1 MCRLQVLAGM
11 TLVLLLLLQAD
22 CARHCCNAT
31 SSKLVDEMH
40 PAIKT
45 QALAVPNC
53 SQGQCCCHAVPACH
67 LHECN
72 SPFLV
77 HARLAALLLLLL
89 QQHKAS
95 QNMAWVGS

>member
-45 QALAVPNC
+45 QALAELFPRTVLLSC
-53 SQGQCCCHAVPACH
+53 SACMP
-67 LHECN
+67 
-72 SPFLV
+72 S
-77 HARLAALLLLLL
+77 A
-89 QQHKAS
+89 
-95 QNMAWVGS
+95 